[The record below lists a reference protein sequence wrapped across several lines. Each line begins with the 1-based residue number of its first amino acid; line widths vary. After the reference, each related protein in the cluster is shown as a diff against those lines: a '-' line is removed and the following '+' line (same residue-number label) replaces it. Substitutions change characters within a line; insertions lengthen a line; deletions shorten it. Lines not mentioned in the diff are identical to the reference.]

1 MNHSYLLNRG
11 VGDYKK
17 VHFFISPGEE
27 LLRWQLVGYMDV
39 LQVYI
44 EYWLRFGM
52 LVESQ
57 RSSLAS
63 VLKQLCTEHLFT

>member
-1 MNHSYLLNRG
+1 M
-11 VGDYKK
+11 K

-27 LLRWQLVGYMDV
+27 LLRWQLVGHMDV
-39 LQVYI
+39 LQSYTAF
-44 EYWLRFGM
+44 WLRFGM

-63 VLKQLCTEHLFT
+63 VSKQLCTERLFT